1 MRQSEEL
8 RSIIEDK
15 MLFKFS
21 FSGKRILDIAND
33 YDELE
38 KKLNK
43 LQEDFEI
50 LQKFN
55 QDLIDELGKSTQ
67 RGKLL
72 ATIQTDYCIFLE
84 AENKNLRDQ
93 LGIKD
98 KPHNNY
104 TGE

>member
-15 MLFKFS
+15 MLLKFS
-21 FSGKRILDIAND
+21 VSGKRILDIAND
-33 YDELE
+33 YDKLE
-38 KKLNK
+38 EKLNK

-55 QDLIDELGKSTQ
+55 QELIDELGKSTQ

-72 ATIQTDYCIFLE
+72 AAIQTDYCVFLE

-93 LGIKD
+93 LGIED
-98 KPHNNY
+98 KPYTNY